1 MRRRF
6 LLTASA
12 LAATTPAIARAQG
25 GKVFRVGIL
34 VGGQRE
40 PFWSNFRSTLKDLG
54 YVEGS
59 NIKFEYRSA
68 EFVLERLDA
77 LAAELV
83 ALNVDV
89 LVAVQTPAA
98 LAAKKATRTIPI
110 VLAGVGDAVATGLV
124 ASLARPEANLT
135 GVSTAT
141 AELAGKSVELL
152 KEILPAARR
161 IATLANA
168 PDPFHKPFLDQLE
181 KAGSQGGVAIE
192 RVMIER
198 EADLEPAFARLGGGA
213 VDAVIVQ
220 PSLSPAL
227 TAALALKHRLPSA
240 AASRRFADSGGLLA
254 YAADIQHIY
263 RDSAV
268 YLDKILKGA
277 KPGDLPVQGPIQ
289 IELVINLR
297 TAKALGVTVP
307 QSLLIRADE
316 VLE

>member
-1 MRRRF
+1 MKRRT
-6 LLTASA
+6 LLASVASA
-12 LAATTPAIARAQG
+12 MTLPIAGHTQS
-25 GKVFRVGIL
+25 GKVFRVGVL
-34 VGGQRE
+34 TGGQRE
-40 PFWSNFRSTLKDLG
+40 PFWSIFRNTLKDLG
-54 YVEGS
+54 YVEGT
-59 NIKFEYRSA
+59 NIKFEYRSSEYEPA
-68 EFVLERLDA
+68 RLDA

-98 LAAKKATRTIPI
+98 LAAKKATRTIP
-110 VLAGVGDAVATGLV
+110 VLLAGVGDAVATGLV

-161 IATLANA
+161 IAAIANA
-168 PDPFHKPFLDQLE
+168 PDPFHKPFLEQLE
-181 KAGSQGGVAIE
+181 KSGGQGGVAIE

-240 AASRRFADSGGLLA
+240 AASRRFTDAGGLLA
-254 YAADIQHIY
+254 YAADIQHLY
-263 RDSAV
+263 RDSAI
-268 YLDKILKGA
+268 YLDKLRKGA

-289 IELVINLR
+289 IELVINLK
-297 TAKALGVTVP
+297 TAKALGVAVP
-307 QSLLIRADE
+307 QSILIRADE
-316 VLE
+316 VIE

>member
-1 MRRRF
+1 MKRRT
-6 LLTASA
+6 LLAGTASA
-12 LAATTPAIARAQG
+12 MTLPFAGRAQG
-25 GKVFRVGIL
+25 GKVFRIGVLVVG
-34 VGGQRE
+34 QPE
-40 PFWSNFRSTLKDLG
+40 PFWTVFRNTLKDLG
-54 YVEGS
+54 YAEGTS
-59 NIKFEYRSA
+59 IVFEFRSA
-68 EFVLERLDA
+68 EFVPARLDA

-83 ALNVDV
+83 ALKVDA
-89 LVAVQTPAA
+89 LVAVQTPSA

-110 VLAGVGDAVATGLV
+110 ILAGVGDAVATGLV
-124 ASLARPEANLT
+124 TSLARPDANLT

-141 AELAGKSVELL
+141 AELTGKSVELL

-161 IATLANA
+161 IAAIASA

-213 VDAVIVQ
+213 VDAVVVQ
-220 PSLSPAL
+220 PSLSVTL
-227 TAALALKHRLPSA
+227 TADLSLRHRLPSA
-240 AASRRFADSGGLLA
+240 SASRRFTNAGGMLS

-268 YLDKILKGA
+268 YLDKILNGA
-277 KPGDLPVQGPIQ
+277 RPGDLPVQGPVK
-289 IELVINLR
+289 IEMIVNLK
-297 TAKALGVTVP
+297 TARALNLTVP
-307 QSLLIRADE
+307 QSILIRADE

>member
-1 MRRRF
+1 MRRR
-6 LLTASA
+6 LL
-12 LAATTPAIARAQG
+12 LAAGAMAAATPVGVRAQG
-25 GKVFRVGIL
+25 GKVFRVGVL
-34 VGGQRE
+34 TVGQRE
-40 PFWSNFRSTLKDLG
+40 PFWSIFRNTLKDLG
-54 YVEGS
+54 YVEGT
-59 NIKFEYRSA
+59 NIRFEFRSA
-68 EFVLERLDA
+68 EFEPARLDA

-98 LAAKKATRTIPI
+98 LAAKKATRTIPV

-124 ASLARPEANLT
+124 TSLARPEANLT

-152 KEILPAARR
+152 KEILPAAHR
-161 IATLANA
+161 IAAIANA
-168 PDPFHKPFLDQLE
+168 PDPFHKPFLEQLE
-181 KAGSQGGVAIE
+181 KAGSQGGVTIE

-198 EADLEPAFARLGGGA
+198 EADLEPAFARLGDGA

-220 PSLSPAL
+220 PSLSMTL

-240 AASRRFADSGGLLA
+240 AASRRFADAGGLLT

-268 YLDKILKGA
+268 YLDKLLKGA
-277 KPGDLPVQGPIQ
+277 KPGDLPVQGPVK
-289 IELVINLR
+289 IEMIVNLR
-297 TAKALGVTVP
+297 TARALNLTVP
-307 QSLLIRADE
+307 QSILIRADE
-316 VLE
+316 VIE

>member
-6 LLTASA
+6 LL
-12 LAATTPAIARAQG
+12 AAGAMGAAMPAGVRAQG
-25 GKVFRVGIL
+25 GKVFRVGVL
-34 VGGQRE
+34 VLGQPE
-40 PFWSNFRSTLKDLG
+40 PFWSIFRGTLKDLG
-54 YVEGS
+54 YVEGG
-59 NIKFEYRSA
+59 NITFEYRSA
-68 EFVLERLDA
+68 EFVPARLDA
-77 LAAELV
+77 LAAELA
-83 ALNVDV
+83 ALKVDV

-98 LAAKKATRTIPI
+98 LAAKKATQTIPI

-161 IATLANA
+161 IAAIANA
-168 PDPFHKPFLDQLE
+168 PDPFQKPFLEQLE
-181 KAGSQGGVAIE
+181 KAGSQGGVTIE

-220 PSLSPAL
+220 PSLSVAV

-240 AASRRFADSGGLLA
+240 SASRRFTDAGGLLA
-254 YAADIQHIY
+254 YAADIQHLY

-277 KPGDLPVQGPIQ
+277 KPGDLPVQGPVQ

-297 TAKALGVTVP
+297 TAKALNVTVP
-307 QSLLIRADE
+307 QSILIRADE
-316 VLE
+316 VME

>member
-1 MRRRF
+1 MRRRPF
-6 LLTASA
+6 LTAG
-12 LAATTPAIARAQG
+12 LLFAAAPVAVRAQG
-25 GKVFRVGIL
+25 GKVFRVGVL
-34 VGGQRE
+34 TGGQRE
-40 PFWSNFRSTLKDLG
+40 PFWSIFRNTLKDLG
-54 YVEGS
+54 YVEGT

-68 EFVLERLDA
+68 EFVPSRLDA

-110 VLAGVGDAVATGLV
+110 LLAGVGDAVATGLV

-141 AELAGKSVELL
+141 SELAGKSVELL

-161 IATLANA
+161 IAAIANA
-168 PDPFHKPFLDQLE
+168 PDPFHKPLLEQLE
-181 KAGSQGGVAIE
+181 KAGSQAGIAIE

-254 YAADIQHIY
+254 YAADIQHLY

-277 KPGDLPVQGPIQ
+277 KPGDLPVQGPVQ
-289 IELVINLR
+289 IELVVNLK
-297 TAKALGVTVP
+297 TARALGIAIP
-307 QSLLIRADE
+307 QSILIRADE
-316 VLE
+316 VIE

>member
-1 MRRRF
+1 MRRR
-6 LLTASA
+6 LLLAASA
-12 LAATTPAIARAQG
+12 LTAATSAVARAQG
-25 GKVFRVGIL
+25 GKVFRVGVL

-40 PFWSNFRSTLKDLG
+40 PFWSIFSNTLKDLG
-54 YVEGS
+54 YVEGT

-68 EFVLERLDA
+68 EYEPERRDA

-98 LAAKKATRTIPI
+98 LAAKKATRTIP
-110 VLAGVGDAVATGLV
+110 VLLAGVGDAVATGLV

-161 IATLANA
+161 IAAIANA
-168 PDPFHKPFLDQLE
+168 PDPFHKPFLEQLE

-220 PSLSPAL
+220 PSLSVTL

-240 AASRRFADSGGLLA
+240 AASRRFADAGGLLT
-254 YAADIQHIY
+254 YAADIQHLY

-289 IELVINLR
+289 IELVINLK

-307 QSLLIRADE
+307 QSILIRADE
-316 VLE
+316 VIE

>member
-6 LLTASA
+6 LLTAGA
-12 LAATTPAIARAQG
+12 LAAAPPVVASAQG

-34 VGGQRE
+34 TGGQRE
-40 PFWSNFRSTLKDLG
+40 PFWSIFRNTLKDLG
-54 YVEGS
+54 YVEGT
-59 NIKFEYRSA
+59 NIKFEYRSSEYEPA
-68 EFVLERLDA
+68 RLDA

-83 ALNVDV
+83 GLNVDV

-98 LAAKKATRTIPI
+98 LAAKKATRTIP
-110 VLAGVGDAVATGLV
+110 VLLAGVGDAVATGLV
-124 ASLARPEANLT
+124 TSLARPEANLT

-161 IATLANA
+161 IAAIANA
-168 PDPFHKPFLDQLE
+168 PDAFHKPFLEQLE
-181 KAGSQGGVAIE
+181 RAGSQGGIAIE

-220 PSLSPAL
+220 PSLSVAL
-227 TAALALKHRLPSA
+227 AASLALKHRLPSA
-240 AASRRFADSGGLLA
+240 AASRRFVDAGGLLA
-254 YAADIQHIY
+254 YAADIRHLY
-263 RDSAV
+263 RDSAI

-289 IELVINLR
+289 IELVINLK
-297 TAKALGVTVP
+297 TAKALGVAVP
-307 QSLLIRADE
+307 QSILIRADE
-316 VLE
+316 VIE

>member
-1 MRRRF
+1 M
-6 LLTASA
+6 
-12 LAATTPAIARAQG
+12 AATTPVGVRAQG
-25 GKVFRVGIL
+25 GKVFRVGVL
-34 VGGQRE
+34 VGGQME
-40 PFWSNFRSTLKDLG
+40 PFWSIFRNTLKGLG
-54 YVEGS
+54 YVEGT

-68 EFVLERLDA
+68 EFVPARLDA

-98 LAAKKATRTIPI
+98 LAAKKATRTIP
-110 VLAGVGDAVATGLV
+110 VLLAGVGDAVATGLV
-124 ASLARPEANLT
+124 TSLARPEANLT

-161 IATLANA
+161 IAAIANA
-168 PDPFHKPFLDQLE
+168 PDPFHKPFLEQLE

-198 EADLEPAFARLGGGA
+198 EADLELAFARLGGGA

-220 PSLSPAL
+220 PSLSPAV

-240 AASRRFADSGGLLA
+240 AASRRFADAGGLLA
-254 YAADIQHIY
+254 YAANIQHIY

-289 IELVINLR
+289 IELVINLK

-307 QSLLIRADE
+307 QSILIRADE
-316 VLE
+316 VME

>member
-1 MRRRF
+1 MKRRF
-6 LLTASA
+6 LLAAGTLATA
-12 LAATTPAIARAQG
+12 TPVGARAQG
-25 GKVFRVGIL
+25 GKVFRVGVL
-34 VGGQRE
+34 TGGQRE
-40 PFWSNFRSTLKDLG
+40 PFWSIFRNTLKDLG
-54 YVEGS
+54 YVEGA
-59 NIKFEYRSA
+59 NIRFEYRSSDY
-68 EFVLERLDA
+68 VPERLDA

-98 LAAKKATRTIPI
+98 LAAKKATRTIP
-110 VLAGVGDAVATGLV
+110 VLLAGVGDAVATGLV
-124 ASLARPEANLT
+124 TSLARPEANLT

-161 IATLANA
+161 IAAIANA
-168 PDPFHKPFLDQLE
+168 PDPFHKPLLEQLE
-181 KAGSQGGVAIE
+181 KAGSQAGVAIE
-192 RVMIER
+192 RTMIER

-240 AASRRFADSGGLLA
+240 AASRRFVDAGGLLA

-277 KPGDLPVQGPIQ
+277 KPGDLPVQGPVK
-289 IELVINLR
+289 IEMIVNLK
-297 TAKALGVTVP
+297 TARALNLTVP
-307 QSLLIRADE
+307 QSILIRADE
-316 VLE
+316 VIE

>member
-6 LLTASA
+6 LL
-12 LAATTPAIARAQG
+12 AAGAMGAAMPAGVRAQG
-25 GKVFRVGIL
+25 GKVFRVGVL
-34 VGGQRE
+34 VLGQPE
-40 PFWSNFRSTLKDLG
+40 PFWSIFRNTLKDLG
-54 YVEGS
+54 YVEGG
-59 NIKFEYRSA
+59 NITFEYRSA
-68 EFVLERLDA
+68 EFVPARLDA
-77 LAAELV
+77 LAAELA
-83 ALNVDV
+83 ALKVDV

-98 LAAKKATRTIPI
+98 LAAKKATQTIPI
-110 VLAGVGDAVATGLV
+110 VLAGVGDALATGLV

-161 IATLANA
+161 IAAIANA
-168 PDPFHKPFLDQLE
+168 PDPFQKPFLEQLE
-181 KAGSQGGVAIE
+181 KAGSQGGVTIE

-198 EADLEPAFARLGGGA
+198 EADLEPAFARLVD

-220 PSLSPAL
+220 PSLSVAI

-240 AASRRFADSGGLLA
+240 SASRRFTDAGGLLA
-254 YAADIQHIY
+254 YAADIQHLY

-277 KPGDLPVQGPIQ
+277 RPGDLPVQGPVQ
-289 IELVINLR
+289 IELVVNLR
-297 TAKALGVTVP
+297 TAKALNVTVP
-307 QSLLIRADE
+307 QSILIRADE
-316 VLE
+316 VME

>member
-6 LLTASA
+6 LL
-12 LAATTPAIARAQG
+12 AAGAMGAAMPAGVRAQG
-25 GKVFRVGIL
+25 GKVFRVGVL
-34 VGGQRE
+34 VLGQPE
-40 PFWSNFRSTLKDLG
+40 PFWSIFRNTLKDLG
-54 YVEGS
+54 YVEGG
-59 NIKFEYRSA
+59 NITFEYRSA
-68 EFVLERLDA
+68 EFVPARLDA
-77 LAAELV
+77 LAAELA
-83 ALNVDV
+83 ALKVDV

-98 LAAKKATRTIPI
+98 LAAKKATQTIPI
-110 VLAGVGDAVATGLV
+110 VLAGVGDALATGLV

-161 IATLANA
+161 IAAIANA
-168 PDPFHKPFLDQLE
+168 PDPFQKPFLEQLE
-181 KAGSQGGVAIE
+181 KAGSQGGVTIE

-198 EADLEPAFARLGGGA
+198 EADLEPAFARLVD

-220 PSLSPAL
+220 PSLSVAI

-240 AASRRFADSGGLLA
+240 SASRRFTDAGGLLA
-254 YAADIQHIY
+254 YAADIQHLY

-277 KPGDLPVQGPIQ
+277 KPGDLPVQGPVQ

-297 TAKALGVTVP
+297 TAKALNVTVP
-307 QSLLIRADE
+307 QSILIRADE
-316 VLE
+316 VME